1 MSSVRDSFHDRESP
15 SVRLCPGASTSTSL
29 SHPDTTA
36 TDTSGG
42 THSETRGMFSIGQEQ
57 QKSTI
62 NVHPDKVA
70 SMSIAAGKQV
80 HQPQDSQGAVEP
92 AKPRKP
98 MESSSGG
105 GTSTFEQ
112 EHRPQIRVHHP
123 PGGASSFTLC

>member
-36 TDTSGG
+36 TDTSGA
-42 THSETRGMFSIGQEQ
+42 IGQEQ

>member
-1 MSSVRDSFHDRESP
+1 MLHCCHATSSP
-15 SVRLCPGASTSTSL
+15 ILCAVHHFSAS
-29 SHPDTTA
+29 A
-36 TDTSGG
+36 
-42 THSETRGMFSIGQEQ
+42 IGQEQ

-123 PGGASSFTLC
+123 PGGASSCKLESSTSNYPCVQAVVGTCACVLV